1 MSLVVRKPKAIL
13 FDVICTVTKSSW
25 LEKVVYP
32 FLWRNAAAYLSR
44 NWGNRVLA
52 RDVELLRLQAAKE
65 GREFTVSRDQQ
76 SKATEASIAAV
87 AAYVQHCLE
96 TMVNHEAIRNFR
108 FVQQKPKQNSY
119 FNPPTFLAFLPSPF
133 YSFHML
139 FFGLEHGKLETAV
152 YSDAAICLADWA
164 TKESIMLHVVSSGW
178 AEAMRR
184 LLARTN
190 HSDLSLI
197 IRSFVDTELGPME
210 EAATYRAVLKRLG
223 LGAEETLF
231 LTHSARK
238 AVAAHQAGLNV
249 VMVATHRE
257 DEARERSFS
266 PVVQSAGMPF
276 IRIFTDLTFSVD
288 APLAST
294 LVDREAMNRAINRS
308 VQLQPQVTAVSTSV
322 VSKSK
327 SSPREKSCS
336 SKKTRKMMMEKTS
349 SRSSRKKNILKV
361 VASHS
366 KSRSGPGVCGKS
378 SSSSPGAPSSKSQPA
393 SSGSSNLPPPPAIS
407 KSSTSPTKGSGPG
420 LIVNSKVSP
429 GASKSSASAVPPSTS
444 GKSTSKS
451 SSKKH

>member
-96 TMVNHEAIRNFR
+96 TMVNHEAIRNF
-108 FVQQKPKQNSY
+108 S
-119 FNPPTFLAFLPSPF
+119 TA
-133 YSFHML
+133 
-139 FFGLEHGKLETAV
+139 KLETAV

-223 LGAEETLF
+223 LGPEETLF

-366 KSRSGPGVCGKS
+366 KSRSGPGQELHL
-378 SSSSPGAPSSKSQPA
+378 A
-393 SSGSSNLPPPPAIS
+393 N
-407 KSSTSPTKGSGPG
+407 
-420 LIVNSKVSP
+420 
-429 GASKSSASAVPPSTS
+429 
-444 GKSTSKS
+444 
-451 SSKKH
+451 